1 MGRHQQWTPKI
12 ILSSKGRNYQNSLI
26 NRRMK
31 IQNKSKNFWKLLN
44 KMKKNNKKLIK
55 KKVILTDAKNNC

>member
-1 MGRHQQWTPKI
+1 
-12 ILSSKGRNYQNSLI
+12 
-26 NRRMK
+26 MK